1 MILLQKFPA
10 NADLTSVTQTLWRHR
25 VPHRVRFVTGEQQ
38 LWLQDASQY
47 GVAQT
52 LIQQVLQGSSAQDMA
67 DSDHV
72 TRSAHATLTDSM
84 TDPLKP
90 TFMGVSALSATGAKA
105 WFRSTPVTL
114 VVFIVTVLVALFS
127 QLGSQLQ
134 AVSWF
139 SFFPIVFDTQ
149 VYLLTGFDHLWQQ
162 PWRLISPMLLHFGW
176 LHLVFNVLWWLDLG
190 RRIEHQSRLLLVALL
205 LFTSLGANVAQ
216 AWQEASLF
224 GGLSGVIYG
233 LLGYI
238 WVMDRYNPV
247 RYHLPQNILIFMLLW
262 LILGVSGLFPA
273 LGFGD
278 MANMAHIGGLVAG
291 VVWGFMHTLFWRI
304 RSNNG

>member
-1 MILLQKFPA
+1 MILLQKFSA
-10 NADLTSVTQTLWRHR
+10 NADLTLVTQTLWRHK

-38 LWLQDASQY
+38 LWLQDSQHY
-47 GVAQT
+47 SLAQA
-52 LIQQVLQGSSAQDMA
+52 LMQQVEQGIAADEKAGSASAGLLNSFVMA
-67 DSDHV
+67 DKVLS
-72 TRSAHATLTDSM
+72 TN
-84 TDPLKP
+84 
-90 TFMGVSALSATGAKA
+90 GVKV
-105 WFRSTPVTL
+105 WFKSTPITL
-114 VVFIVTVLVALFS
+114 MVLISTLLVALFS
-127 QLGSQLQ
+127 QLGSQLE
-134 AVSWF
+134 AVAWF
-139 SFFPIVFDTQ
+139 SFFPLVLDTQ
-149 VYLLTGFDHLWQQ
+149 AYLVTGFDHLWLQ

-190 RRIEHQSRLLLVALL
+190 RRIECESRLLLVALL
-205 LFTSLGANVAQ
+205 LFTSVAANVAQ
-216 AWQEASLF
+216 AWQVASLF

-262 LILGVSGLFPA
+262 LLLGISGLFPA

-291 VVWGFMHTLFWRI
+291 VAWGFMHTLLWRI
-304 RSNNG
+304 RSSNA

>member
-1 MILLQKFPA
+1 MILLQKFSA
-10 NADLTSVTQTLWRHR
+10 NADLTLVTQTLWRHK

-38 LWLQDASQY
+38 LWLQDSQHYSLAQALMQQMEQGIAADEKAGSASA
-47 GVAQT
+47 GLLNSFV
-52 LIQQVLQGSSAQDMA
+52 MA
-67 DSDHV
+67 DKVLS
-72 TRSAHATLTDSM
+72 TN
-84 TDPLKP
+84 
-90 TFMGVSALSATGAKA
+90 GVKA
-105 WFRSTPVTL
+105 WFKSTPITL
-114 VVFIVTVLVALFS
+114 MVLISTLLVALFS
-127 QLGSQLQ
+127 QLGSQLE
-134 AVSWF
+134 AVAWF
-139 SFFPIVFDTQ
+139 SFFPLVLDTQ
-149 VYLLTGFDHLWQQ
+149 AYLVTGFDHLWLQ

-190 RRIEHQSRLLLVALL
+190 RRIECQSRLLLVVLL
-205 LFTSLGANVAQ
+205 LFTSVAANVAQ
-216 AWQEASLF
+216 AWQVASLF

-262 LILGVSGLFPA
+262 LLLGISGLFPA

-291 VVWGFMHTLFWRI
+291 VAWGFMHTLLWRI
-304 RSNNG
+304 RSSNA

>member
-1 MILLQKFPA
+1 MILLQKFSA
-10 NADLTSVTQTLWRHR
+10 STDLTLVTQTLWRHK

-38 LWLQDASQY
+38 LWLQDLQHY
-47 GVAQT
+47 NLAQT
-52 LIQQVLQGSSAQDMA
+52 LMQQVEQGSSADEKA
-67 DSDHV
+67 GSV
-72 TRSAHATLTDSM
+72 SAGLLTSSVM
-84 TDPLKP
+84 TDE
-90 TFMGVSALSATGAKA
+90 ALSTNGIKA
-105 WFRSTPVTL
+105 WFKSTPITVMVLIITL
-114 VVFIVTVLVALFS
+114 LVALFS
-127 QLGSQLQ
+127 QLGSQLEVV
-134 AVSWF
+134 AWF
-139 SFFPIVFDTQ
+139 SFFPLVLDTQ
-149 VYLLTGFDHLWQQ
+149 AYLVTGFDHLRLQ

-190 RRIEHQSRLLLVALL
+190 RRIERQSKFLLVALL
-205 LFTSLGANVAQ
+205 LVTSLAANVAQ
-216 AWQEASLF
+216 AWQVASLF

-262 LILGVSGLFPA
+262 LLLGISGLFPA

-291 VVWGFMHTLFWRI
+291 VAWGFMHTFLWRI
-304 RSNNG
+304 RSRNA

>member
-1 MILLQKFPA
+1 MILLQKFSA
-10 NADLTSVTQTLWRHR
+10 NADLTLVTQTLWRHK

-38 LWLQDASQY
+38 LWLQDSQHYSLAQALMQQMEQGIAADEKAGSASA
-47 GVAQT
+47 GLLNSFV
-52 LIQQVLQGSSAQDMA
+52 MA
-67 DSDHV
+67 DKVLS
-72 TRSAHATLTDSM
+72 TN
-84 TDPLKP
+84 
-90 TFMGVSALSATGAKA
+90 GVKV
-105 WFRSTPVTL
+105 WFKSTPITL
-114 VVFIVTVLVALFS
+114 MVLISTLLVALFS
-127 QLGSQLQ
+127 QLGSQLE
-134 AVSWF
+134 AVAWF
-139 SFFPIVFDTQ
+139 SFFPLVLDTQ
-149 VYLLTGFDHLWQQ
+149 AYLVTGFDHLWLQ

-190 RRIEHQSRLLLVALL
+190 RRIECQSRLLLVVLL
-205 LFTSLGANVAQ
+205 LFTSVAANVAQ
-216 AWQEASLF
+216 AWQVASLF

-262 LILGVSGLFPA
+262 LLLGISGLFPV

-291 VVWGFMHTLFWRI
+291 VAWGFMHTLLWRI
-304 RSNNG
+304 RSSNA

>member
-1 MILLQKFPA
+1 MILLQKFSA
-10 NADLTSVTQTLWRHR
+10 NADLTLVTQTLWRHK

-38 LWLQDASQY
+38 LWLQDSQHY
-47 GVAQT
+47 SLAQA
-52 LIQQVLQGSSAQDMA
+52 LMQQVEQGIAADEKAGSASAGLLNSFVMA
-67 DSDHV
+67 DKVLS
-72 TRSAHATLTDSM
+72 TN
-84 TDPLKP
+84 
-90 TFMGVSALSATGAKA
+90 GVKV
-105 WFRSTPVTL
+105 WFKSTPITL
-114 VVFIVTVLVALFS
+114 MVLISTLLVALFS
-127 QLGSQLQ
+127 QLGSQLE
-134 AVSWF
+134 AVAWF
-139 SFFPIVFDTQ
+139 SFFPLVLDTQ
-149 VYLLTGFDHLWQQ
+149 AYLVTGFDHLWLQ

-190 RRIEHQSRLLLVALL
+190 RRIECQSRLLLVVLL
-205 LFTSLGANVAQ
+205 LFTSVAANVAQ
-216 AWQEASLF
+216 AWQVASLF

-262 LILGVSGLFPA
+262 LLLGISGLFPA

-291 VVWGFMHTLFWRI
+291 VAWGFMHTLLWRI
-304 RSNNG
+304 RSSNA

>member
-1 MILLQKFPA
+1 MMLLHKFPA
-10 NADLTSVTQTLWRHR
+10 NADLTAVTQALWRHK

-38 LWLQDASQY
+38 LWLQDSSQY
-47 GVAQT
+47 GAAQT
-52 LIQQVLQGSSAQDMA
+52 LMQQVLQTGATDETAHSTDSAQSNLA
-67 DSDHV
+67 DPVKSPFV
-72 TRSAHATLTDSM
+72 
-84 TDPLKP
+84 
-90 TFMGVSALSATGAKA
+90 GVAALSATSAKA
-105 WFRSTPVTL
+105 FFRSTPITL
-114 VVFIVTVLVALFS
+114 MVFLITLLVALFS
-127 QLGSQLQ
+127 QLGSQLETV
-134 AVSWF
+134 AWF
-139 SFFPIVFDTQ
+139 SFFPLVLDTQ
-149 VYLLTGFDHLWQQ
+149 AYLVKGFDHLWQQ

-190 RRIEHQSRLLLVALL
+190 RRVEHQSRVLLVALL
-205 LFTSLGANVAQ
+205 VVTSVAANVAQ

-238 WVMDRYNPV
+238 WVMDRYNPA

-262 LILGVSGLFPA
+262 LLLGVSGLFPA

-291 VVWGFMHTLFWRI
+291 VVWGFLHTLLWRI
-304 RSNNG
+304 RPSSR

>member
-1 MILLQKFPA
+1 MILLQKFSA
-10 NADLTSVTQTLWRHR
+10 NADLTLVTQTLWRHK

-38 LWLQDASQY
+38 LWLQDSQHYSLAQALMQQMEQGIAADEKAGSASA
-47 GVAQT
+47 GLLNSFV
-52 LIQQVLQGSSAQDMA
+52 MA
-67 DSDHV
+67 DKVLS
-72 TRSAHATLTDSM
+72 TN
-84 TDPLKP
+84 
-90 TFMGVSALSATGAKA
+90 GVKA
-105 WFRSTPVTL
+105 WFKSTPITL
-114 VVFIVTVLVALFS
+114 MVLISTLLVALFS
-127 QLGSQLQ
+127 QLGSQLE
-134 AVSWF
+134 AVAWF
-139 SFFPIVFDTQ
+139 SFFPLVLDTQ
-149 VYLLTGFDHLWQQ
+149 AYLVTGFDHLWLQ

-190 RRIEHQSRLLLVALL
+190 RRIECQSRLLLVALL
-205 LFTSLGANVAQ
+205 LFTSVAANVAQ
-216 AWQEASLF
+216 AWQVASLF

-262 LILGVSGLFPA
+262 LLLGISGLFPA

-291 VVWGFMHTLFWRI
+291 VAWGFMHTLLWRI
-304 RSNNG
+304 RSSNA

>member
-1 MILLQKFPA
+1 MQKFSA
-10 NADLTSVTQTLWRHR
+10 NADLTLVTQTLWRHK

-38 LWLQDASQY
+38 LWLQDSQHY
-47 GVAQT
+47 SLAQA
-52 LIQQVLQGSSAQDMA
+52 LMQQVEQGIAADEKAGSASAGLLNSFVMA
-67 DSDHV
+67 DKVLS
-72 TRSAHATLTDSM
+72 TN
-84 TDPLKP
+84 
-90 TFMGVSALSATGAKA
+90 GVKA
-105 WFRSTPVTL
+105 WFKSTPITL
-114 VVFIVTVLVALFS
+114 MVLISTLLVALFS
-127 QLGSQLQ
+127 QLGSQLE
-134 AVSWF
+134 AVAWF
-139 SFFPIVFDTQ
+139 SFFPLVLDTQ
-149 VYLLTGFDHLWQQ
+149 AYLVTGFDHLWLQ

-190 RRIEHQSRLLLVALL
+190 RRIECQSRLLLVALL
-205 LFTSLGANVAQ
+205 LFTSVAANVAQ
-216 AWQEASLF
+216 AWQVASLF

-262 LILGVSGLFPA
+262 LLLGISGLFPA

-291 VVWGFMHTLFWRI
+291 VAWGFMHTLLWRI
-304 RSNNG
+304 RSSNA

>member
-1 MILLQKFPA
+1 MILLQKFSA
-10 NADLTSVTQTLWRHR
+10 NADLTLVTQTLWRHK

-38 LWLQDASQY
+38 LWLQDSQHY
-47 GVAQT
+47 SLAQA
-52 LIQQVLQGSSAQDMA
+52 LMQQVEQGIAADEKAGSASAGLLNSFVMA
-67 DSDHV
+67 DKVLS
-72 TRSAHATLTDSM
+72 TN
-84 TDPLKP
+84 
-90 TFMGVSALSATGAKA
+90 GVKV
-105 WFRSTPVTL
+105 WFKSTPITL
-114 VVFIVTVLVALFS
+114 MVLISTLLVALFS
-127 QLGSQLQ
+127 QLGSQLE
-134 AVSWF
+134 AVAWF
-139 SFFPIVFDTQ
+139 SFFPLVLDTQ
-149 VYLLTGFDHLWQQ
+149 AYLVTGFDHLWLQ

-190 RRIEHQSRLLLVALL
+190 RRIECQSRLLLVALL
-205 LFTSLGANVAQ
+205 LFTSVAANVAQ
-216 AWQEASLF
+216 AWQVASLF

-262 LILGVSGLFPA
+262 LLLGISGLFPA

-291 VVWGFMHTLFWRI
+291 VAWGFMHTLLWRI
-304 RSNNG
+304 RSSNA

>member
-1 MILLQKFPA
+1 MILLQKFSA
-10 NADLTSVTQTLWRHR
+10 NADLTLVTQTLWRHK

-38 LWLQDASQY
+38 LWLQDLQHY
-47 GVAQT
+47 NLAQT
-52 LIQQVLQGSSAQDMA
+52 LMQQVEQGSSADEKA
-67 DSDHV
+67 GSV
-72 TRSAHATLTDSM
+72 SAGLLTSSVM
-84 TDPLKP
+84 TDE
-90 TFMGVSALSATGAKA
+90 ALSTNGIKA
-105 WFRSTPVTL
+105 WFKSTPITVMVLIITL
-114 VVFIVTVLVALFS
+114 LVALFS
-127 QLGSQLQ
+127 QLGSQLEVV
-134 AVSWF
+134 AWF
-139 SFFPIVFDTQ
+139 SFFPLVLDTQ
-149 VYLLTGFDHLWQQ
+149 AYLVTGFDHLRLQ

-190 RRIEHQSRLLLVALL
+190 RRIERQSKFLLVALL
-205 LFTSLGANVAQ
+205 LVTSLAANVAQ
-216 AWQEASLF
+216 AWQVASLF

-262 LILGVSGLFPA
+262 LLLGISGLFPA

-291 VVWGFMHTLFWRI
+291 VAWGFMHTFLWRI
-304 RSNNG
+304 RSRNA

>member
-1 MILLQKFPA
+1 MILLQKFSA
-10 NADLTSVTQTLWRHR
+10 NADLTLVTQTLWRHK

-38 LWLQDASQY
+38 LWLQDSQHYSLAQALMKQVEQGIAADEKAGSASA
-47 GVAQT
+47 GLLNSFV
-52 LIQQVLQGSSAQDMA
+52 MA
-67 DSDHV
+67 DKVLS
-72 TRSAHATLTDSM
+72 TN
-84 TDPLKP
+84 
-90 TFMGVSALSATGAKA
+90 GVKA
-105 WFRSTPVTL
+105 WFKSTPITL
-114 VVFIVTVLVALFS
+114 MVLISTLLVALFS
-127 QLGSQLQ
+127 QLGSQLE
-134 AVSWF
+134 AVAWF
-139 SFFPIVFDTQ
+139 SFFPLVLDTQ
-149 VYLLTGFDHLWQQ
+149 AYLVTGFDHLWLQ

-190 RRIEHQSRLLLVALL
+190 RRIECQSRLLLVVLL
-205 LFTSLGANVAQ
+205 LFTSVAANVAQ
-216 AWQEASLF
+216 AWQVASLF

-262 LILGVSGLFPA
+262 LLLGISGLFPA

-291 VVWGFMHTLFWRI
+291 VAWGFMHTLLWRI
-304 RSNNG
+304 RSSNA

>member
-1 MILLQKFPA
+1 MILLQKFSA
-10 NADLTSVTQTLWRHR
+10 NADLTLVTQTLWRHK

-38 LWLQDASQY
+38 LWLQDSQHY
-47 GVAQT
+47 SLAQA
-52 LIQQVLQGSSAQDMA
+52 LMQQVEQGIAADEKAGSASAGLLNSFVMA
-67 DSDHV
+67 DKVLS
-72 TRSAHATLTDSM
+72 TN
-84 TDPLKP
+84 
-90 TFMGVSALSATGAKA
+90 GVKA
-105 WFRSTPVTL
+105 WFKSTPITL
-114 VVFIVTVLVALFS
+114 MVLISTLLVALFS
-127 QLGSQLQ
+127 QLGSQLE
-134 AVSWF
+134 AVAWF
-139 SFFPIVFDTQ
+139 SFFPLVLDTQ
-149 VYLLTGFDHLWQQ
+149 AYLVTGFDHLWLQ

-190 RRIEHQSRLLLVALL
+190 RRIECQSRLLLVVLL
-205 LFTSLGANVAQ
+205 LFTSVAANVAQ
-216 AWQEASLF
+216 AWQVASLF

-262 LILGVSGLFPA
+262 LLLGISGLFPA

-291 VVWGFMHTLFWRI
+291 VAWGFMHTLLWRI
-304 RSNNG
+304 RSSNA